1 MGWRRGGAS
10 RGAVLVLSMM
20 KGQRLVCGRVIR
32 GRHVSSSHQAAC
44 GSGQGEARMQMRCH
58 PASRETEGLVLRLQ
72 HQ

>member
-20 KGQRLVCGRVIR
+20 KGQRLVCSRVIR
-32 GRHVSSSHQAAC
+32 DRRVSSGHQAAC
-44 GSGQGEARMQMRCH
+44 GSGQGEAGMQMRRH
-58 PASRETEGLVLRLQ
+58 PASRETKGSGLRLQ